1 MSHPFNINTSER
13 KIFRIILSLNS
24 KKAHGCDGISIN
36 SLKICAPVVAK
47 PLNLIFTKSLSE
59 SKFPNAWKFANVQP
73 VHKKDSRETKSNYR
87 PISLLPVCGKI
98 LEKIVYNDLYTFLV
112 NNNLITKHWSGFRPG
127 DCTINQL
134 LSITTTIFESF
145 EEYDETRAIFM
156 DMSKAFDKVWHDGLV
171 LKLQCNG
178 ISGPLLDFFNSYLS
192 NRRQRVVLNGTE
204 SDWKGIEAGV
214 PQGSVLGPLLFLIY
228 INDLRENVLSTM
240 ELFADDSSLFTHVI
254 DVNHSQ
260 YVLESDLKTISEW
273 GHQWKMVFN
282 PDITKQ
288 AVEVIFSVKK
298 NTPDHPFLS
307 FNNIPVAR
315 VTYTTHLG
323 LFLDE
328 KLSFTKHIKE
338 I

>member
-47 PLNLIFTKSLSE
+47 PLNLIFTKSLLE

-98 LEKIVYNDLYTFLV
+98 LKKIVYNDLYTFLV

-288 AVEVIFSVKK
+288 AVEVIF
-298 NTPDHPFLS
+298 F
-307 FNNIPVAR
+307 R
-315 VTYTTHLG
+315 
-323 LFLDE
+323 
-328 KLSFTKHIKE
+328 
-338 I
+338 